1 MKIRADGRWGG
12 RITSRPLLEGDP
24 TVDVLDDA
32 ARQEISDV
40 WLARSATERRVADS
54 FEVIRDA
61 LTELGMDRS
70 LIEIADRAVDDEYR
84 HEEICRVIASRFA
97 GQELETPPRLT
108 LVVPKHRGADDRLKL
123 ELWVVGQCCMN
134 ETIASAFLEAAV
146 ATSSAPM
153 ARGALKEL
161 LSDEIDHARIGWAFL
176 AALPD
181 AERARIGPW
190 LPGMMRANLKMWRDT
205 PRAYPSTDQ
214 LASQGAPREE
224 VVERALLTAVR
235 ELVIPGLAHF
245 ELPTAE
251 IERWL
256 ADGAPTS

>member
-1 MKIRADGRWGG
+1 MRTRADGRWGG

-24 TVDVLDDA
+24 TLEALADDA
-32 ARQEISDV
+32 RREISEV
-40 WLARSATERRVADS
+40 WRARSATERRVADS

-61 LTELGMDRS
+61 LRELGMDGALS
-70 LIEIADRAVDDEYR
+70 ELADRAVDDEYR

-97 GQELETPPRLT
+97 GKELDSAPRLT
-108 LVVPKHRGADDRLKL
+108 LIVPQHRGADDRLKL

-146 ATSSAPM
+146 ATTTGPM

-176 AALPD
+176 AALPE
-181 AERARIGPW
+181 AERSRIGPW
-190 LPGMMRANLKMWRDT
+190 LAGMMRANLKMWRDT
-205 PRAYPSTDQ
+205 PRAYPISDQ
-214 LASQGAPREE
+214 LAAQGAPREA
-224 VVERALLTAVR
+224 VVEQALLTAVR
-235 ELVIPGLAHF
+235 ELVIPGLEHF
-245 ELPTAE
+245 ALPTIE

-256 ADGAPTS
+256 DSGAPTD